1 MITKVLIFAVTLE
14 IMDRYIIFC
23 YGGFNGRSDYE
34 SALQCAAEMVRN
46 HYKETGALGE
56 CFAVVYDK
64 LNRSRVVVW
73 LTDELM
79 VKYRKLF

>member
-1 MITKVLIFAVTLE
+1 MSKNCINAMNRFNI
-14 IMDRYIIFC
+14 
-23 YGGFNGRSDYE
+23 YGYGCLNCRTDYE
-34 SALQCAAEMVRN
+34 IALQYAAELVRS

-64 LNRSRVVVW
+64 LNRTRVVVW
-73 LTDELM
+73 LTEDLK